1 MTSLTVRQPGRSA
14 RPWLLLLAC
23 AAFGLA
29 ACSGNNGKSG
39 PEGSPGPG
47 GPPGPSPEGG
57 LPVSSA
63 KVIKASIVGVTV
75 PDDGKPVLEVRLAN
89 ELGSPLSGLP
99 AGNIRFVLARLE
111 PGNNGKSST
120 WHAITRTTE
129 AFPCAPVP
137 PATACAPTPA
147 DRVTGTGPRN
157 QATAEKG
164 TAGTW
169 TESSG
174 KNGVYTYKF
183 AQSLNGISD
192 IPSDPNLVH
201 RVGLEIRTSPNV
213 TPTNIPAN
221 NAVFTWLPATGNAV
235 AQSGREIVDND
246 TCNACHDN
254 LAVHGD
260 ARFDLQY
267 CAMCHESYS
276 FDAQSGNTIDL
287 KVMIHKIH
295 SGETLPSVEAGGFYG
310 IFGFGNTFSDF
321 SDVVYPQDKRN
332 CTTCH
337 EESDTDTPQ
346 ASNWRY
352 TVNRATCSACH
363 DNVNFATGENHGGVA
378 ATDDTCTACHGP
390 NSQVANLRVSNAHVI
405 PENEAAKRFKFE
417 VVKVQAIKLDGSP
430 GATACAATAVACKVL
445 PGEFPLVTIK
455 VSDPTTGTPYRIT
468 DPAFTNVIPC
478 TPVPPATTCNA
489 TAARLRA
496 RVAYT
501 TTNFTNPASGST
513 PAQPIPI
520 DFLATAAAPS
530 GAPAAAGG
538 PPTLNADGS
547 YSKAGAKPLPSG
559 LIGGS
564 GESFLEG
571 RTIVNVSD
579 TSTPQYAEVGVTSSA
594 GVVFQITDA
603 APVPR
608 RAIVDVQR
616 CNDCHQKLSF
626 HGDNRNNNTELC
638 ATCHNPEN
646 AAGATLAAGR
656 PWDFKLLIHGIHSAQ
671 YDFGGLNF
679 ASVRYPGKINNCE
692 GCHKPDTYY
701 PVDPAKVFAT
711 SITRG
716 ANAASPV
723 DDIAYTPNA
732 AICSSCHTTAQ
743 AKLHIEQNGGS
754 FNATKNADG
763 TSSQAA
769 AETCATCHG
778 QGKPVDVKVSHGVG
792 QFQYNN

>member
-1 MTSLTVRQPGRSA
+1 MSTKRKNRISPVQGF
-14 RPWLLLLAC
+14 LLASLG
-23 AAFGLA
+23 AFAIGLA
-29 ACSGNNGKSG
+29 GCSGDNGPNDTST
-39 PEGSPGPG
+39 PPDPVFPPGPG
-47 GPPGPSPEGG
+47 TGAAVPIT
-57 LPVSSA
+57 SA
-63 KVIKASIVGVTV
+63 KTIVASITRVTMQ
-75 PDDGKPVLEVRLAN
+75 DDGKAVV
-89 ELGSPLSGLP
+89 ELYLRDENNFSLKGLP
-99 AGNIRFVLARLE
+99 AANIRFVLARLE
-111 PGNNGKSST
+111 PPVNGASST
-120 WHAITRTTE
+120 WHAITRRTE
-129 AFPCAPVP
+129 AFPGTP
-137 PATACAPTPA
+137 APTPA
-147 DRVTGTGPRN
+147 NRVTGTGPTN
-157 QATAEKG
+157 QAYTETATSG
-164 TAGTW
+164 VW
-169 TESSG
+169 TD
-174 KNGVYTYKF
+174 KQNGVYTYTF
-183 AQSLNGISD
+183 AKSAKGDAEIPYDGSL
-192 IPSDPNLVH
+192 PH
-201 RVGLEIRTSPNV
+201 RVGLEIRL
-213 TPTNIPAN
+213 TPAIPAN
-221 NAVFTWLPATGNAV
+221 NAVYTFTPATNLPV
-235 AQSGREIVDND
+235 NESGREIVDND
-246 TCNACHDN
+246 TCNKCHDN
-254 LAVHGD
+254 LAFHGG

-310 IFGFGNTFSDF
+310 IFGFGNTFTDYSDI
-321 SDVVYPQDKRN
+321 VYPQDKRN

-352 TVNRATCSACH
+352 TVNKATCSSCH

-378 ATDDTCTACHGP
+378 ATDDTCTSCHGP
-390 NSQVANLRVSNAHVI
+390 NSNVANLRVSAAHVI

-430 GATACAATAVACKVL
+430 GATACAATTVACKVL

-513 PAQPIPI
+513 PAQPIQI
-520 DFLATAAAPS
+520 DYLATAAAPS

-538 PPTLNADGS
+538 APTLNADGS

-594 GVVFQITDA
+594 GVVFPITDA

-692 GCHKPDTYY
+692 GCHQPDTYY
-701 PVDPAKVFAT
+701 PVDPVKVFAT

-723 DDIAYTPNA
+723 DDVAYTPNA
-732 AICSSCHTTAQ
+732 AICASCHTTAQ

-763 TSSQAA
+763 TSNQAA
-769 AETCATCHG
+769 AETCAACHG
-778 QGKPVDVKVSHGVG
+778 PGKPVDVKVSHGVG